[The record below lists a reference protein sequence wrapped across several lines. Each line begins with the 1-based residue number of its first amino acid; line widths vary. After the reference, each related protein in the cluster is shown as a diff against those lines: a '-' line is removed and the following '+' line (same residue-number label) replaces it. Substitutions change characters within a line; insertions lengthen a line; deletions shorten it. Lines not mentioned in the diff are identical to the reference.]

1 MVRFQQ
7 IIDNAI
13 KDVVSDVYLTGGHP
27 MVSRKNGTIQF
38 HTTVRWSHREID
50 ALVRKLLTPKQLS
63 MLRERKS
70 LDYAISVSSA
80 RLRINFFTTARGI
93 SLAIRIL
100 PGHIPTIDE
109 LNLHPS
115 LHEIAKLKS
124 GLILTCG
131 ATGVGKT
138 TTIASII
145 NDINKTRQA
154 HIVTLENPIEYRFPS
169 GKSFIQQREL
179 GPHMPSF
186 AQGLIDVLRENP
198 DVIVVGELREAE
210 TIRLTLNAAE
220 SGHLVIATLHASNP
234 EEAIYRMCNAV
245 PIEAQNEIRYQMA
258 LTLSWLITQ
267 QLVYMENVKLR
278 VPLLSI
284 VRGTQAI
291 RNIIREN
298 KLPQLSSA
306 IQMGKNEGM
315 YTTER
320 YLSEF
325 LETHQSLTPY
335 EKAFRPSKETTQD
348 AIYQSPLTEDEPEP
362 AARKLQATITGDEP
376 IIVRTLYSNSEMENM
391 LTIDEESSLQELIS
405 KMEQTKGLE
414 HGNKQP

>member
-1 MVRFQQ
+1 MLRFQN
-7 IIDNAI
+7 IIGNAI
-13 KDVVSDVYLTGGHP
+13 KDAVSDIYLTGGHP
-27 MVSRKNGTIQF
+27 MVSRRHGTIQF
-38 HTTVRWSHREID
+38 HTDMRWSHHEID
-50 ALVRKLLTPKQLS
+50 DLVRKLLTPKQLN
-63 MLRERKS
+63 MFRQRKS
-70 LDYAISVSSA
+70 LDYAISVSCA

-93 SLAIRIL
+93 SMAIRIL

-115 LHEIAKLKS
+115 LHEISKIKS

-145 NDINKTRQA
+145 NDISNTRQA
-154 HIVTLENPIEYRFPS
+154 HIITLENPIEYRFSS

-186 AQGLIDVLRENP
+186 AQGLLDVLRENP

-210 TIRLTLNAAE
+210 TMQLTLNAAE
-220 SGHLVIATLHASNP
+220 SGHLVIATLHATNP

-245 PIEAQNEIRYQMA
+245 PIEAQNEIRYQLA
-258 LTLSWLITQ
+258 STLSWLITQ
-267 QLVYMENVKLR
+267 QLVYMEKVKYR

-284 VRGTQAI
+284 VRGTQSI

-298 KLPQLSSA
+298 KLPQLNSA

-315 YTTER
+315 FTTER
-320 YLSEF
+320 YLSEY
-325 LETHQSLTPY
+325 LESHHSLTPY
-335 EKAFRPSKETTQD
+335 SQAFRPSAETTQD
-348 AIYQSPLTEDEPEP
+348 AIYQSPLTEDKPE
-362 AARKLQATITGDEP
+362 AVSRKWQATMTGDEP
-376 IIVRTLYSNSEMENM
+376 ILIRTPYSPNEVENM
-391 LTIDEESSLQELIS
+391 LTIDEDVSLQELIS
-405 KMEQTKGLE
+405 KMEQ
-414 HGNKQP
+414 

>member
-1 MVRFQQ
+1 MLRFQN

-13 KDVVSDVYLTGGHP
+13 KDAVSDVYLTGGHP
-27 MVSRKNGTIQF
+27 MVSRKHGTIQF
-38 HTTVRWSHREID
+38 HTAVRWSHQEID
-50 ALVRKLLTPKQLS
+50 DLVRKLLTPKQLN
-63 MLRERKS
+63 MFRQRKS
-70 LDYAISVSSA
+70 LDYAISVSCA

-115 LHEIAKLKS
+115 LHEISKLKS

-131 ATGVGKT
+131 ATGVGKST
-138 TTIASII
+138 TVASII
-145 NDINKTRQA
+145 NDINNTRQA
-154 HIVTLENPIEYRFPS
+154 HIITLENPIEYRFSS

-186 AQGLIDVLRENP
+186 AQGLLDVLRENP

-210 TIRLTLNAAE
+210 TMQLTLNAAE

-245 PIEAQNEIRYQMA
+245 PIDAQNEIRYQLA
-258 LTLSWLITQ
+258 STLSWLITQ
-267 QLVYMENVKLR
+267 QLVYMEKVKYR

-284 VRGTQAI
+284 VRGTQSI

-298 KLPQLSSA
+298 KLPQLNSA

-315 YTTER
+315 FTTER
-320 YLSEF
+320 YLSEY
-325 LETHQSLTPY
+325 LENRHSLTPY
-335 EKAFRPSKETTQD
+335 AQAFRPSAETTQD
-348 AIYQSPLTEDEPEP
+348 AIYQSPLTEDKPDP
-362 AARKLQATITGDEP
+362 MSRKWQATVTGDEP
-376 IIVRTLYSNSEMENM
+376 IIVRTPYSHNEMENM
-391 LTIDEESSLQELIS
+391 LTIDEDVSLQELIS
-405 KMEQTKGLE
+405 KMK
-414 HGNKQP
+414 P